1 MSWRD
6 VVTNW
11 LSNKKDLTLLDLL
24 QEMIQADMIRDMIEA
39 NMIPATLIDN
49 QTLHSILLTQVILET
64 LMDLSVP
71 PVNNFT
77 HNANRRGKEMIL
89 WDLNRKNAEQMK
101 SLEEQTGVNLD
112 HYHKLNIENSYIWSS

>member
-71 PVNNFT
+71 PANNFT
-77 HNANRRGKEMIL
+77 HNANRRIFYLLYERQGDGNVGLERKEC
-89 WDLNRKNAEQMK
+89 
-101 SLEEQTGVNLD
+101 
-112 HYHKLNIENSYIWSS
+112 